1 MKGYLLLFLST
12 TLLLFALPKG
22 GLTHGVNQMEQGQV
36 VKKSCAKKAYKRPC
50 ARKCLKHQTHSEQ
63 REAGTVVNDC
73 SQPFYAI
80 LGPPQTSSLFAGDDS
95 YKTPLSAPRRHLAPD
110 LANEPDP
117 PRFS

>member
-12 TLLLFALPKG
+12 MLLLFALPEG
-22 GLTHGVNQMEQGQV
+22 GFRHSVNLMEQGQV
-36 VKKSCAKKAYKRPC
+36 VKKSCAMKAYKQPC

-63 REAGTVVNDC
+63 RGAGTMLTDC

-80 LGPPQTSSLFAGDDS
+80 LNTPQALPLFARADS
-95 YKTPLSAPRRHLAPD
+95 HKTPLSTPRRHLAPD